1 MGKNKPAEKRLILD
15 HSVAKN
21 GQVEGRRPLINRSNL
36 RDIIIV
42 VCVISAVLYDLDWVR
57 LVLFGVLMVFGC
69 FFHYMTKGVLIRNVV
84 LCQAGIYSVVRHPY
98 YMANYLIDSSFC
110 LLSGNVYLLLI
121 YPFLFYWSYGPTIR
135 KEEATLAR
143 LHDSSF
149 LRYSLDVPQIF
160 PDAYSIRSMKEIATG
175 FSTKRIT
182 RNEISRFMRFWA
194 TGCLIMFIHAFK
206 SSGLWKTWSFDLAFV
221 HDNPRGVA
229 LLLLTVVLF
238 VASLLVQCKKEPSI
252 LKAE

>member
-1 MGKNKPAEKRLILD
+1 MAKKEHTEKRLPLEPD
-15 HSVAKN
+15 PGEKGCHK
-21 GQVEGRRPLINRSNL
+21 GRRPLVNRSNL

-42 VCVISAVLYDLDWVR
+42 VCLISALLYDLDWVR
-57 LVLFGVLMVFGC
+57 LAVAGALLVFGC

-84 LCQAGIYSVVRHPY
+84 LCREGTYSLVRHPY

-110 LLSGNVYLLLI
+110 LVSGNVYLLLV

-135 KEEATLAR
+135 KEEATLAQ
-143 LHDSSF
+143 LHNSDY

-160 PDAYSIRSMKEIATG
+160 PDAYSFRSMKGVGKG
-175 FSTKRIT
+175 FSTQRIT

-194 TGCLIMFIHAFK
+194 TGFLIIFIHT
-206 SSGLWKTWSFDLAFV
+206 LKTAGFQKLWSFDPGFV
-221 HDNPRGVA
+221 RDNLHGLA
-229 LLLLTVVLF
+229 LLLSTIVLF
-238 VASLLVQCKKEPSI
+238 VASLLVQCKKEESA